1 MTKLRNLLAA
11 ALLLLP
17 AVTLNASSFAH
28 MDERPGLG
36 STQQSPGMCWIYMMG
51 RWWYIPC

>member
-1 MTKLRNLLAA
+1 VTKLRNLLAA